1 MNNTVQH
8 LTGAIT
14 SLRRSTLSTLG
25 LGSPL
30 DIFRRGR
37 RPVTA
42 EEAVS
47 AVFGPPEERGSLV
60 ISGASGIVGAGKTMQ
75 LGSRLEP
82 FGVRVVAL
90 DMPGAPDGIGRQY
103 PGLVRAFGRQGADR
117 VMSNITR
124 LTYDG
129 KSLPPQLADF
139 DPRFLLEAIPEILPV
154 KRAHY
159 EAFRAEYPDIEIRS
173 VTSGFPARELGVGV
187 AHPAFPHE
195 INKMWETVEAEPS
208 HIPQLLWALG
218 LVPVPVADHWSFV
231 LDVIFCGVTQ
241 AAIRYHRAS
250 NMPYWK
256 IDKWVR
262 KILGPNPFRAHDAI
276 GAQGAN
282 FLTWSCLHHLGEQY
296 GALFEPTP
304 ELIERKDSGQ
314 TWYPPNHFRPLVD
327 WELSEEE
334 EAELREWL
342 VGPMVQM
349 ASLLLQEERAHPSIA
364 NAIGES
370 CAQLRRGVLA
380 LARGLGVEGSRTA
393 VAAYHRRHPEA
404 AQGAWFPEALESLNE
419 VDLQQLYV
427 NAEHDGRVGSIT
439 LSREA
444 YNWEV
449 DAELNRAIDWL
460 RSESIER
467 VLVSGDFHLA
477 TQLVGAD
484 TAEFFPALDDEE
496 EGYRVSLA
504 WSKTARRLHDEFST
518 SVAFLDG
525 KRCLGGMLELI
536 LHCHFV
542 VAESSVGLGFPEV
555 TLPVVPGM
563 EGCHLPFRR
572 SAREHWPKIAE
583 LLLGG
588 QSVQAKA
595 AQGWVIDYA
604 GPLDEALRVAWALA
618 GGDTDAG
625 ETAAGV
631 ERRPQ
636 VDGPL
641 DGIAALLNEATTRD
655 LGAGGV
661 AIRNTIL
668 AATAVSLAESL
679 ELQSRHSAKFMLS
692 SACRQGVVGQARDRV
707 ERV

>member
-1 MNNTVQH
+1 MTLATTAN
-8 LTGAIT
+8 APIT
-14 SLRRSTLSTLG
+14 SLRASTLSTLG

-30 DIFRRGR
+30 DCFRRGR
-37 RPVTA
+37 LPMTP

-47 AVFGPPEERGSLV
+47 AVFGPPDRRGSLV

-103 PGLVRAFGRQGADR
+103 PGLVRAFGRDGADR

-129 KSLPPQLADF
+129 KSLPPQLREF
-139 DPRFLLEAIPEILPV
+139 DPRFLLEAIPEILDV
-154 KRAHY
+154 KRSHY
-159 EAFRAEYPDIEIRS
+159 EAFRAEYPDLEIRS

-195 INKMWETVEAEPS
+195 INKMWEMVEEPGRDEPS
-208 HIPQLLWALG
+208 KIPALLWALG

-276 GAQGAN
+276 GAKGAN
-282 FLTWSCLHHLGEQY
+282 FLTWSCLQHLGEHY
-296 GALFEPTP
+296 GELFTPTT
-304 ELIERKDSGQ
+304 ELVERKESGQ
-314 TWYPPNHFRPLVD
+314 NWYPPNHLRPMVD
-327 WELSEEE
+327 WELDAAEQ
-334 EAELREWL
+334 AELRAWL

-349 ASLLLQEERAHPSIA
+349 ASLMLEEERAHPALA
-364 NAIGES
+364 NAIGET
-370 CAQLRRGVLA
+370 CAQLSHGVLA
-380 LARGLGVEGSRTA
+380 LARGLGLEGSRQ
-393 VAAYHRRHPEA
+393 VVSDYHQLHPAAAE
-404 AQGAWFPEALESLNE
+404 GAWFPEALTAL
-419 VDLQQLYV
+419 DGPAGQQLYV
-427 NAEHDGRVGSIT
+427 NAEHDGTVGSLT

-444 YNWEV
+444 YNWDV

-460 RSESIER
+460 KAEGIER
-467 VLVSGDFHLA
+467 VILSGDFHLA

-496 EGYRVSLA
+496 QGYRVSHA
-504 WSKTARRLHDEFST
+504 WSTTARRLHDEFAT
-518 SVAFLDG
+518 SVAFLHG
-525 KRCLGGMLELI
+525 KRCLGGMLELV
-536 LHCHFV
+536 LHCHYV
-542 VAESSVGLGFPEV
+542 VAESSVSLGFPEI

-563 EGCHLPFRR
+563 EGCHWPFRR
-572 SAREHWPKIAE
+572 TTADHWPRLSE
-583 LLLGG
+583 LLFSGRP
-588 QSVQAKA
+588 VKA
-595 AQGWVIDYA
+595 ALAEGWLIDRA
-604 GPLDEALRVAWALA
+604 APLDEALASAWELATGDGIDRRPLAEGAVETSALA
-618 GGDTDAG
+618 
-625 ETAAGV
+625 AAPEG
-631 ERRPQ
+631 
-636 VDGPL
+636 
-641 DGIAALLNEATTRD
+641 AAAAAIHGTI
-655 LGAGGV
+655 V
-661 AIRNTIL
+661 ASL
-668 AATAVSLAESL
+668 SVPLAEAL
-679 ELQSRHSAKFMLS
+679 EQQSRHSGRFMPS
-692 SACRQGVVGQARDRV
+692 PECRGGVVGQTRNRV

>member
-1 MNNTVQH
+1 MTETPTN
-8 LTGAIT
+8 IT
-14 SLRRSTLSTLG
+14 SLRPSTLSTLG

-42 EEAVS
+42 EEAVT
-47 AVFGPPEERGSLV
+47 AVFGPPEHRGSLV

-103 PGLVRAFGRQGADR
+103 PGLVRAFGREGADR

-139 DPRFLLEAIPEILPV
+139 DPRFLLEAIPEILPI

-276 GAQGAN
+276 GAKGAN

-296 GALFEPTP
+296 GELFEPTP

-327 WELSEEE
+327 WELTEAE
-334 EAELREWL
+334 EAELRQWL
-342 VGPMVQM
+342 IGPMVQM
-349 ASLLLQEERAHPSIA
+349 ASLLLEEERAHPSIA
-364 NAIGES
+364 NAIGET
-370 CAQLRRGVLA
+370 CAQLRHGVLA
-380 LARGLGVEGSRTA
+380 LARDLGVEGSRKA
-393 VAAYHRRHPEA
+393 VTDYHRHHPEA
-404 AQGAWFPEALESLNE
+404 ARGAWFPDALEVLNE
-419 VDLQQLYV
+419 VGLQQLYV

-439 LSREA
+439 LSRES
-444 YNWEV
+444 YNWDV

-460 RSESIER
+460 RSEGIER
-467 VLVSGDFHLA
+467 VIVSGDFHLA

-484 TAEFFPALDDEE
+484 TAEFFPALDEEE
-496 EGYRVSLA
+496 EGYRVSSA
-504 WSKTARRLHDEFST
+504 WSKTARRLHDDFAT

-525 KRCLGGMLELI
+525 KRCLGGMLEMV

-542 VAESSVGLGFPEV
+542 VAESNVGLGFPEV

-563 EGCHLPFRR
+563 EGCHWPFRR
-572 SAREHWPKIAE
+572 AQRGQWSKLAE

-588 QSVQAKA
+588 RSVKAEA
-595 AQGWVIDYA
+595 AQGWLIDFA
-604 GPLDEALRVAWALA
+604 GPLDEALRVVWALA
-618 GGDTDAG
+618 SGDTGDQG
-625 ETAAGV
+625 EVQGI
-631 ERRPQ
+631 ERRPLFE
-636 VDGPL
+636 GPL
-641 DGIAALLNEATTRD
+641 EGVAAELDKAETPQMV
-655 LGAGGV
+655 AGGV
-661 AIRNTIL
+661 AIRDTVL
-668 AATAVSLAESL
+668 AATAASLGEAL
-679 ELQSRHSAKFMLS
+679 EVQSRHSARFMPS
-692 SACRQGVVGQARDRV
+692 AACRKGVVGQARDRV